1 MRSHTLTVSTVALLL
16 AAAVRPSDELRFAP
30 AEKSVVV
37 KAFEQSTSM
46 TSDSFTMK
54 LDDTEIPSEQ
64 LGNIKINI
72 EETVKLSVTDEYQK
86 VSGGRPTKL
95 KRTFDTVE
103 SKSKQSMGG
112 GEEGEGKGQ
121 SKEKT
126 TELSGKSVVFT
137 WDEKKEEFTKA
148 YDDDKGDAALI
159 EGLDEDLDFREF
171 LPTGAVKE
179 AATWDLEAKSFR
191 ILVAPGG
198 DLKLTAKD
206 DEDASPELDKKMI
219 ENLKGKAKATYKG
232 TRDEGGVSVG
242 VITIEGEIE
251 SHGDEDKDDRKT
263 EVRRTASLDGELLW
277 DMKAGHALSFKLKTT
292 DKVSVTISGEAEMG
306 GEKHSISQQIELSGT
321 STTEM
326 KTGK

>member
-1 MRSHTLTVSTVALLL
+1 MRIHTLTVPTVALLL

-37 KAFEQSTSM
+37 KLFEQTTSM
-46 TSDSFTMK
+46 KSDSFTMK

-64 LGNIKINI
+64 LGNLKIGI
-72 EETVKLSVTDEYQK
+72 EETVKLSVTDEYEK
-86 VSGGRPTKL
+86 VSGGRPTQL
-95 KRTFDTVE
+95 KRTFDTIE
-103 SKSKQSMGG
+103 SSSTQSMSA
-112 GEEGEGKGQ
+112 GEEGEPKGDA
-121 SKEKT
+121 KEKT
-126 TELSGKSVVFT
+126 TDLSGKSVVFT
-137 WDEKKEEFTKA
+137 WDEKKEEFTTA
-148 YDDDKGDAALI
+148 YADGKGDAALI

-191 ILVAPGG
+191 VLVAPGG
-198 DLKLTAKD
+198 DLKLAAKD
-206 DEDASPELDKKMI
+206 DEDASPELDKEMI

-232 TRDEGGVSVG
+232 TREEGGVSVG

-251 SHGDEDKDDRKT
+251 SHGDDDKEDRKT
-263 EVRRTASLDGELLW
+263 EVKRTSSLEGELLW

-292 DKVSVTISGEAEMG
+292 DKISVSITGETEMG
-306 GEKHSISQQIELSGT
+306 GEKHSIAQQIELSGT

-326 KTGK
+326 KIGK